1 MKWDDGLDRRVQGR
15 VELEARMCARRRKK
29 IATMYPRTEDRTE
42 TFIDSSVNIA
52 NRTNLGNQ
60 KFKDTLSLSNHDRTS
75 TCLVPNFPSAP
86 ARPRGRWARL
96 LGIIY

>member
-1 MKWDDGLDRRVQGR
+1 M
-15 VELEARMCARRRKK
+15 ELEARMCARRRKK
-29 IATMYPRTEDRTE
+29 IETMYPRTEDRTE

-75 TCLVPNFPSAP
+75 TLVPNL
-86 ARPRGRWARL
+86 ARPPAPTSFDL
-96 LGIIY
+96 V